1 MLGRRSHARV
11 SIAAGAE
18 GVLSLARDVAMGSVD
33 EDGQLVAISREPG
46 VLGETVTVAV
56 PDEAANVSVEVV
68 ASKPFISDGAVRHR
82 LLLRR
87 LNVTG
92 NATPSNRIDQ
102 GR

>member
-18 GVLSLARDVAMGSVD
+18 GVLSLPRDIAIRAA

-46 VLGETVTVAV
+46 VLGEIVLLAL
-56 PDEAANVSVEVV
+56 PDEGVNIVVEIIESQPIVT
-68 ASKPFISDGAVRHR
+68 DGAVRHR
-82 LLLRR
+82 LSLRR
-87 LNVTG
+87 SSVEDD
-92 NATPSNRIDQ
+92 ATDANQIDQ